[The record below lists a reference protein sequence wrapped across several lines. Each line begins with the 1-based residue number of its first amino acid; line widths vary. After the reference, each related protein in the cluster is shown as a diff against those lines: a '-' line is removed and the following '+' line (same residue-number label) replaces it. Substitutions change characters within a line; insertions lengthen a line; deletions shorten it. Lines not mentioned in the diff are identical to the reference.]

1 MDAKHMDALRELE
14 IAALRGH
21 PDGYATSDCT
31 VTHKE
36 AADALRAALARIHEL
51 ETALRSVLTAWWG
64 SKCRRSYNGADLEPI
79 MLKANEAL
87 DAHDG

>member
-31 VTHKE
+31 VTYKE
-36 AADALRAALARIHEL
+36 AADALRAALARIDEL
-51 ETALRSVLTAWWG
+51 ETALQGVKDCSTLTHARL
-64 SKCRRSYNGADLEPI
+64 CAEI
-79 MLKANEAL
+79 AL
-87 DAHDG
+87 GDTDAR